1 MQRHILLGHRKK
13 GEEKF
18 IKVGVDFLKL
28 VFTPCSHYGAWSQ
41 KKKKNN
47 GKRF

>member
-1 MQRHILLGHRKK
+1 MQRHILPGHRKK

-28 VFTPCSHYGAWSQ
+28 VFTSCSHYGAWNQ